1 MQMSDPY
8 ETRRPWPNW
17 AAIQK
22 ETLGNL
28 GFTDQWEAKMTRK
41 QELERIIFLNQQLIV
56 MLEAEGKPADIA
68 RETIRQARR
77 EMWALESQSA
87 LKCVNW

>member
-1 MQMSDPY
+1 MSDPR
-8 ETRRPWPNW
+8 TRQPLAYWQNQ
-17 AAIQK
+17 QK
-22 ETLGNL
+22 ETLDKL
-28 GFTDQWEAKMTRK
+28 GLTDEWRDKMTRK
-41 QELERIIFLNQQLIV
+41 QEIERAITLNQQAIV
-56 MLEAEGKPADIA
+56 LLEAEGKPADIA